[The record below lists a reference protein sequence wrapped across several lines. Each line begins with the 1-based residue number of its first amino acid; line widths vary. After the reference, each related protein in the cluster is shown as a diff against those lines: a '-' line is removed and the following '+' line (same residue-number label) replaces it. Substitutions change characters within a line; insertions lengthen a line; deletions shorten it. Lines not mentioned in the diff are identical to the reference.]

1 MLTSVSSSFAEYY
14 IKFIGH
20 FVSVYERT
28 APPFARE
35 SARWSS
41 DQTNIQTY
49 LDNGRLMTDV
59 IGLPLSAA
67 LTQLPPEERDSVKDW
82 PYV

>member
-14 IKFIGH
+14 IKFIGL

-35 SARWSS
+35 SARWSA
-41 DQTNIQTY
+41 DPANIQTY

-67 LTQLPPEERDSVKDW
+67 LTQLPQEERDSVKDW